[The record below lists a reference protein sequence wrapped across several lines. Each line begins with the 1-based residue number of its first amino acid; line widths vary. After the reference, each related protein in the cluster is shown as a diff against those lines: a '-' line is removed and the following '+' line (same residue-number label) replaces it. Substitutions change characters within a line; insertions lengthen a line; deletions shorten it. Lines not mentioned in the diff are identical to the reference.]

1 MTRVSPNRRLGAVAL
16 LFVVALGFVGVAAA
30 THDVWPLFIAWIPLL
45 TVPWVLTRPE

>member
-1 MTRVSPNRRLGAVAL
+1 MTAMSPSRRLGAVAL
-16 LFVVALGFVGVAAA
+16 LFLVAVVFVGVAAA